1 MNEINWPN
9 LDSEHLMIY
18 SKQMIEI
25 ERNAFS
31 RGMLVESLMEKVG
44 LRLTQWLLKRKNLI
58 KNGVIVFIGP
68 GHNGGDGAVVAR
80 ELFLKGYNVAFW
92 CPYPI
97 RKKLTLAQLNYI
109 TSIGVR
115 KLDNLPEPLNCEL
128 WIDAILGNNQK
139 KSVDKQI
146 IKMFNK
152 KFDCGTGKIVSID
165 IPTGLCPNSGKVFS
179 RSAIKSHFTLSTGF
193 KKIGILQ
200 DEAIPYVGKI
210 INIDI
215 GLCKNYFSKES
226 KKILSI
232 SRKDI
237 KNLSLVLPPKKASK
251 YNRGRT
257 LLVTG
262 SDKYLGAASL
272 VIKGALA
279 SGVGLVKVLV
289 PEKIAK
295 SLWQVAPEVVIE
307 GYLENSLDGNSLLH
321 ESFKKIDFNRF
332 DSIVIGP
339 GIGIDLLDWEKCLI
353 DLMKFEG
360 ILILDADALN
370 RIALSKEGCKFFL
383 NKKFQT
389 WITPHI
395 NEFQR
400 LFPNLKESNN
410 IELALRAS
418 NEFDISILLKGA
430 HSIIAD
436 SKGTAWQIYETDE
449 NSARAGLGD
458 LLSGFV
464 SGMAA
469 LELAS
474 REKISTESFAKY
486 VLIHSYAASQCS
498 IGSNASKIGEELA
511 KIVRQIKMRQMS

>member
-9 LDSEHLMIY
+9 LDSEHLIVY

-25 ERNAFS
+25 ERDAFS
-31 RGMLVESLMEKVG
+31 RGMPVESLMEKVG
-44 LRLTQWLLKRKNLI
+44 LGLTQWLLKRKNLI

-80 ELFLKGYNVAFW
+80 ELFLKGYSVAFW

-97 RKKLTLAQLNYI
+97 RRKLTLEQLNYI

-115 KLDNLPEPLNCEL
+115 KLDNLPDPLNCEL

-152 KFDCGTGKIVSID
+152 KFDSGIGKIVSID
-165 IPTGLCPNSGKVFS
+165 VPTGLCPNSGKVFS
-179 RSAIKSHFTLSTGF
+179 KSAIKSNFTLSTGF

-200 DEAIPYVGKI
+200 DKAIPYVGKI
-210 INIDI
+210 INIDL
-215 GLCKNYFSKES
+215 GLSKNYFLKES
-226 KKILSI
+226 KRFLSI

-237 KNLSLVLPPKKASK
+237 KNLSLFLPPKNASK
-251 YNRGRT
+251 YKRGRT
-257 LLVTG
+257 LLITG
-262 SDKYLGAASL
+262 STKYLGAASL
-272 VIKGALA
+272 VTKGALA
-279 SGVGLVKVLV
+279 SGAGLVKVLV
-289 PEKIAK
+289 PEIIAK
-295 SLWQVAPEVVIE
+295 SMWQYAPEVVLE
-307 GYLENSLDGNSLLH
+307 GYLESSIDGNSLLH
-321 ESFKKIDFNRF
+321 ESFRKIDFNRF

-353 DLMKFEG
+353 DLIKFEG

-370 RIALSKEGCKFFL
+370 RIALSKEGCNFFL
-383 NKKFQT
+383 DKKFRT
-389 WITPHI
+389 WITPHM

-410 IELALRAS
+410 IELALKAS
-418 NEFDISILLKGA
+418 KEFDISILLKGA

-436 SKGTAWQIYETDE
+436 AKGTAWQIYETDDD
-449 NSARAGLGD
+449 SARAGLGD

-474 REKISTESFAKY
+474 GEKISTESFAKY
-486 VLIHSYAASQCS
+486 VLIHSYAASKCS
-498 IGSNASKIGEELA
+498 IGSSASKIAGELA